1 MVFGMMDS
9 FGRAIKK
16 VDSFMDKDGVVQTQL
31 NWFEARTRVKKRYI
45 LAGCLILTGW
55 LMFGLLAPFVVSLVS
70 FVYPAIQSV
79 KGTFYYPHC
88 VLWLASD
95 QSYKAWVSF
104 IVDLF
109 SDIHKL
115 SLSML
120 ILNSQCVGVA
130 REVNNKRAPGLIT

>member
-79 KGTFYYPHC
+79 KGKFDHR
-88 VLWLASD
+88 S
-95 QSYKAWVSF
+95 K
-104 IVDLF
+104 
-109 SDIHKL
+109 
-115 SLSML
+115 
-120 ILNSQCVGVA
+120 
-130 REVNNKRAPGLIT
+130 

>member
-1 MVFGMMDS
+1 MTQKVNLKLTFKSINSFRFITLTGWLLKVITNFLERMIRKKNFKKQEQFVLKKDKKMVFGMMDS

-45 LAGCLILTGW
+45 LAGCIILTGW

-79 KGTFYYPHC
+79 KGRFYHP
-88 VLWLASD
+88 
-95 QSYKAWVSF
+95 
-104 IVDLF
+104 
-109 SDIHKL
+109 
-115 SLSML
+115 
-120 ILNSQCVGVA
+120 
-130 REVNNKRAPGLIT
+130 

>member
-79 KGTFYYPHC
+79 KGKFYHSGKT
-88 VLWLASD
+88 WD
-95 QSYKAWVSF
+95 QKANPKVVRTKW
-104 IVDLF
+104 
-109 SDIHKL
+109 
-115 SLSML
+115 
-120 ILNSQCVGVA
+120 
-130 REVNNKRAPGLIT
+130 

>member
-31 NWFEARTRVKKRYI
+31 NWFESRTRVKKRYI

-79 KGTFYYPHC
+79 KGMWFYY
-88 VLWLASD
+88 ASYLGAN
-95 QSYKAWVSF
+95 QR
-104 IVDLF
+104 
-109 SDIHKL
+109 
-115 SLSML
+115 
-120 ILNSQCVGVA
+120 A
-130 REVNNKRAPGLIT
+130 REIKSSFKKGT

>member
-1 MVFGMMDS
+1 MGSSFKKIKKMVFGMMDS

-45 LAGCLILTGW
+45 LAGCIILTGW

-79 KGTFYYPHC
+79 KVLEEDRGAGRWLIYWLVLGTFNLVEFFADLLLAWLQWNSM
-88 VLWLASD
+88 VLEL
-95 QSYKAWVSF
+95 F
-104 IVDLF
+104 I
-109 SDIHKL
+109 K
-115 SLSML
+115 
-120 ILNSQCVGVA
+120 
-130 REVNNKRAPGLIT
+130 